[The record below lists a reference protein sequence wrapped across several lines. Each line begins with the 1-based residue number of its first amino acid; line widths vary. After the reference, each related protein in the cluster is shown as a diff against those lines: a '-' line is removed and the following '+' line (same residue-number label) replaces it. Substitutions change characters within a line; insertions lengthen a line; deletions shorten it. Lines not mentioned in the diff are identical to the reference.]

1 MNQQN
6 KLKDSFL
13 SFFHD
18 LFDLMVVNWL
28 WLLCCLPIVTIGPA
42 TCAMY
47 RITLKL
53 AREEAVYPLR
63 DFWQGFR
70 ENWKQGFLLG
80 LLTAAL
86 LAVSVGDLYFAM
98 QQTGSL
104 RTLYLAIG
112 ILMAAIALTLSG
124 YAFGL
129 QAMFRNPLK
138 NQIGNAFKLAF
149 LSPGKTIAIW
159 LIQLIPVL
167 CAVLLPPVALE
178 MLGFLYLVA
187 GFSGPAYGVSKL
199 LRGIFDRVNGTSAV
213 SQ

>member
-18 LFDLMVVNWL
+18 LFDLLVINWL

-47 RITLKL
+47 RLTLKL
-53 AREEAVYPLR
+53 AREEAVYPMK
-63 DFWQGFR
+63 DFWQSFR

-80 LLTAAL
+80 LLTMVL
-86 LAVSVGDLYFAM
+86 LAVSCGDLYFAV

-104 RTLYLAIG
+104 RTMYLAIG

-129 QAMFRNPLK
+129 QAMFCNPLK
-138 NQIGNAFKLAF
+138 VQIGNAFKLAF

-178 MLGFLYLVA
+178 MLGFLYLVV

-199 LRGIFDRVNGTSAV
+199 LREIFDRVNGTPVV